1 MAEALSQNQI
11 DELLKRMKSG
21 DMDDKEAGQVKSKE
35 KEYDFSSPKKFTK
48 DQLNSL
54 SNLYE
59 NFSRVISSYFTSIL
73 RSVCEIN
80 VVQIEEQRY
89 YEFNN
94 ALPDKALVGM
104 LSFKPESA
112 QYDETTLMLDLSTS
126 FGYLVVDRLMG
137 GTGEVYAPDRD
148 YTEIELA
155 VLRSVFEN
163 IAKYLRE
170 AWANYFPVGT
180 ALRSIETNG
189 RLLQAFSPQDIVVI
203 VTLEIKEESFVG
215 TANLCMPAENLE
227 EVINSF
233 SLKYSRSVKQQDPEK
248 EKVKRDV
255 VMDYLKHSDLELE
268 AVLDDCQMSL
278 GDIVQLQVDDVI
290 ALNKRIEENILVNV
304 EGLPWY
310 TARLG
315 ELDKKK
321 ALKIVGSIEK

>member
-148 YTEIELA
+148 YSEIELA
-155 VLRSVFEN
+155 VLKSVFEN

-268 AVLDDCQMSL
+268 AILDDCQMSL

>member
-148 YTEIELA
+148 YSEIELA
-155 VLRSVFEN
+155 VLKSVFEN

-255 VMDYLKHSDLELE
+255 VMDYLKHSDLEPE
-268 AVLDDCQMSL
+268 AILDDCQMSL
-278 GDIVQLQVDDVI
+278 GDIVQLQVHDVI